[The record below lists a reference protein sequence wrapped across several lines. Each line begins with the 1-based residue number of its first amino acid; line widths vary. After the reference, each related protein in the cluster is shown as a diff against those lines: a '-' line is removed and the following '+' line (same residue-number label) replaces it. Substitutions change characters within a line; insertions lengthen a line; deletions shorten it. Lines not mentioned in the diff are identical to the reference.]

1 MIEPHRDDIVSN
13 VIETE
18 SKRLIRALRGTGRE
32 HEAARYLRNIYR
44 YTSEIEME
52 LLERDV
58 LLGELLRDNANMHKE
73 IFERPAMGTVMMIH
87 LKRKYDRR

>member
-1 MIEPHRDDIVSN
+1 MILHRDDIVSN

-32 HEAARYLRNIYR
+32 HDAARYLRNIYR
-44 YTSEIEME
+44 YTSELEME

-58 LLGELLRDNANMHKE
+58 MLSRLVREKMELNKE

-87 LKRKYDRR
+87 LKRQL